1 MFHKKKLLLL
11 ISIGILLCILCVSV
25 GAVDSGSCGDNLN
38 WTLDDSGTLTISGT
52 GSMDNTYEWVIDTEK
67 TTAPWVNSLV
77 KIKEVVIQEG
87 ITSVGDYAFT
97 KATNLESVILP
108 DGLVS
113 IGVHAFNSCTSLQ
126 AITIPAS
133 VTELKACAFS
143 NCSSLL
149 TMTFLG
155 NAPTL
160 GESDDVLPSTATIY
174 YDPTTTGWED
184 EAWAKFTK
192 VATSLYTA
200 TMSISEEEIYAGE
213 HIYVQIQ
220 SNRPFAAAEIELQ
233 FDTDILSFVENTE
246 GLSSDSY
253 TLHDAKIAV
262 HDGKLKLANY
272 GTEKTFYKLPF
283 TAQKDGTATITLLS
297 AKFGATEDALEKDL
311 DTANIPTESVTI
323 TVLHPRQS
331 VTLPDFFDGE
341 SEVDY
346 GNDYT
351 FTVTGTNIYYNYEIT
366 ATMGGEKVT
375 CECENNTYTIRNVTG
390 SLVISATQT
399 PKTYEIRFLW
409 NDDAETEAP
418 SPQMIPYGTDY
429 KFTFPTK
436 ANHSVSMDSIRYVH
450 NTGSS
455 VNGFASDNA
464 FTIQGTAITDDIVVT
479 FKSTQTNA
487 IVKANGDTS
496 ELTYE
501 TSATPGEAYTFSV
514 NKDALYT
521 YTIVVTVNN
530 VEVKLTETDEGIYTI
545 SAEDVQIGTIQIT
558 ITKTLILTDFQVLEY
573 LQLDSTKMWRIFIK
587 TEKMSGRNYMYKDTQ
602 LFWSNK
608 YSGYCTLVIAQEMPT
623 IQNGDM
629 TLQSSSEIAVDYGMD
644 VNKTGHIDAN
654 DAQLVHNIYNAY
666 FTDFNEKATIKM
678 FLRADINGDGTVNT
692 TDAVAIVSHIVQP

>member
-1 MFHKKKLLLL
+1 MFHKKNLLLL
-11 ISIGILLCILCVSV
+11 ISIGMLLCILCVSV
-25 GAVDSGSCGDNLN
+25 GAVDSGSLEYNLN

-52 GSMDNTYEWVIDTEK
+52 GSMDNTYVWVTDTEK
-67 TTAPWVNSLV
+67 TTAPWSDSFANIK
-77 KIKEVVIQEG
+77 KIVIQSG
-87 ITSVGDYAFT
+87 VTSIGNHAFT
-97 KATNLESVILP
+97 FATNAEKVILP
-108 DGLVS
+108 EGLIS
-113 IGVHAFNSCTSLQ
+113 IGESAFDKCSSLET
-126 AITIPAS
+126 ITIPS
-133 VTELKACAFS
+133 TVTTIGDCAFS
-143 NCSSLL
+143 SCTGLQNIY
-149 TMTFLG
+149 FLG
-155 NAPTL
+155 NAPEL
-160 GESDDVLPSTATIY
+160 GGTFTLPSTATIY

-200 TMSISEEEIYAGE
+200 TMTASSTEIYAGE
-213 HIYVQIQ
+213 HFYVQIQ

-283 TAQKDGTATITLLS
+283 TAQKAGTATITLLS

-366 ATMGGEKVT
+366 ASMGGEKVT

-390 SLVISATQT
+390 PLVISATQT

-409 NDDAETEAP
+409 NDDAETEAQ

-429 KFTFPTK
+429 EFTFPTK
-436 ANHSVSMDSIRYVH
+436 ANHSVSIDSIRYVH

-455 VNGFASDNA
+455 VNGFASDNT

-487 IVKANGDTS
+487 IVTANGDIS
-496 ELTYE
+496 ELAYE

-530 VEVKLTETDEGIYTI
+530 VEVKLTETDGGIYMI
-545 SAEDVQIGTIQIT
+545 AAEDVQIGTIQIT

-587 TEKMSGRNYMYKDTQ
+587 IEKMSGRNYMYKDTQ
-602 LFWSNK
+602 LFWSDK

-629 TLQSSSEIAVDYGMD
+629 TLQASSEIAVDYGMD

-654 DAQLVHNIYNAY
+654 DAQLIHNIYNAY
-666 FTDFNEKATIKM
+666 FTDFDEKATIEM

>member
-11 ISIGILLCILCVSV
+11 ISIGMLLCILCVSV
-25 GAVDSGSCGDNLN
+25 GAVDSGSLEYNLN

-52 GSMDNTYEWVIDTEK
+52 GSMDNTYVWVTDTEK
-67 TTAPWVNSLV
+67 TTAPWSDSFANIK
-77 KIKEVVIQEG
+77 KIVIQSG
-87 ITSVGDYAFT
+87 VTSIGNHAFT
-97 KATNLESVILP
+97 FATNAEKVILP
-108 DGLVS
+108 EGLIS
-113 IGVHAFNSCTSLQ
+113 IGESAFDKCSSLET
-126 AITIPAS
+126 ITIPS
-133 VTELKACAFS
+133 TVTTIGDCAFS
-143 NCSSLL
+143 SCTGLQNIY
-149 TMTFLG
+149 FLG
-155 NAPTL
+155 NAPEL
-160 GESDDVLPSTATIY
+160 GGTFTLPSTATIY

-200 TMSISEEEIYAGE
+200 TMTASSTEIYAGE
-213 HIYVQIQ
+213 HFYVQIQ

-283 TAQKDGTATITLLS
+283 TAQKAGTATITLLS

-366 ATMGGEKVT
+366 ASMGGEKVT

-390 SLVISATQT
+390 PLVISATQT

-409 NDDAETEAP
+409 NDDAETEAQ

-429 KFTFPTK
+429 EFTFPTK

-455 VNGFASDNA
+455 VNGFASDNT

-487 IVKANGDTS
+487 IVTANGDIS
-496 ELTYE
+496 ELAYE

-530 VEVKLTETDEGIYTI
+530 VEVKLTETDGGIYTI
-545 SAEDVQIGTIQIT
+545 AAEDVQIGTIQIT

-602 LFWSNK
+602 LFWSDK

-629 TLQSSSEIAVDYGMD
+629 TLQASSEIAVDYGMD

-654 DAQLVHNIYNAY
+654 DAQLIHNIYNAY
-666 FTDFNEKATIKM
+666 FTDFDEKATIEM

>member
-25 GAVDSGSCGDNLN
+25 GAVDSGSLEYNLN

-52 GSMDNTYEWVIDTEK
+52 GSMKDCEFDVNTDMTE
-67 TTAPWVNSLV
+67 APWANSLL
-77 KIKEVVIQEG
+77 KIKKVVIQEG
-87 ITSVGDYAFT
+87 VTSVGDYAFT

-108 DGLVS
+108 NSLVS
-113 IGVHAFNSCTSLQ
+113 IGESAFNSCTSLQ

-143 NCSSLL
+143 NCSGLL

-174 YDPTTTGWED
+174 YDPTTSGWED

-200 TMSISEEEIYAGE
+200 TMTASSTEIYAGE
-213 HIYVQIQ
+213 HFYVQIQ

-283 TAQKDGTATITLLS
+283 TAQKAGTATITLLS

-311 DTANIPTESVTI
+311 DTANIPTEGVTI

-366 ATMGGEKVT
+366 ASMGGEKVT

-390 SLVISATQT
+390 PLVISATQT

-409 NDDAETEAP
+409 NDDAETEAQ

-429 KFTFPTK
+429 EFTFPTK
-436 ANHSVSMDSIRYVH
+436 ANHSVSIDSIRYVH

-455 VNGFASDNA
+455 VNGFASDNT

-487 IVKANGDTS
+487 IVTAYGDIS
-496 ELTYE
+496 ELTYK

-521 YTIVVTVNN
+521 YTVVVTVNN

-545 SAEDVQIGTIQIT
+545 AAEDVQIGTIQIT
-558 ITKTLILTDFQVLEY
+558 ITKTLILTDFQVREY

-602 LFWSNK
+602 LFWSDK

-629 TLQSSSEIAVDYGMD
+629 TLQASSEIAVDYGMD

-666 FTDFNEKATIKM
+666 FADFDEKATIEM